1 MPKPKY
7 HILVCKNTRPPGHP
21 KGSCGEKGA
30 MGVLNQFNF
39 GVMERNLI
47 GQVIVTPTDC
57 LGPCQLGPT
66 VVVYPDGV
74 WYKSVTEADVA
85 VILDAHIGKGKP
97 VDRLKL
103 PDEVWGQPARCRWR
117 ATRQRLT
124 SATKRPRPGLPPAW
138 GSPA

>member
-1 MPKPKY
+1 MLQWRLQRHLTFDAHFTQGAIMPKPKY

-39 GVMERNLI
+39 GVMERNLL
-47 GQVIVTPTDC
+47 GRVIVTPTDC

-74 WYKSVTEADVA
+74 WYKSVTESDVA
-85 VILDAHIGKGKP
+85 VILDEHIGKGKP

-103 PDEVWGQPARCRWR
+103 PDEVWG
-117 ATRQRLT
+117 
-124 SATKRPRPGLPPAW
+124 
-138 GSPA
+138 